1 MRFLNL
7 TREKILKELYNLLFK
22 LNTPW
27 RVSNVAVET
36 YDLKTIQFDRLV
48 NRYRLTDTRIAGM
61 KEEYTLLS
69 VTAG

>member
-7 TREKILKELYNLLFK
+7 TREKILKELYNPLFK

-27 RVSNVAVET
+27 SVSNVAVET
-36 YDLKTIQFDRLV
+36 CDLKTIQFDRLV
-48 NRYRLTDTRIAGM
+48 NRYRLTDTRNAGM

>member
-48 NRYRLTDTRIAGM
+48 NRYRLTATRIAGM